1 MMREEQAKVS
11 AFIQAYGLGQN
22 PQARMLDLISEVGE
36 LSKELLKASG
46 YGELPVELTAS
57 IKEELGDCLFSVLC
71 LSEALGTDAQEALD
85 MVLRKYEQRFA
96 ATGQIG
102 NVKPATRGAT

>member
-22 PQARMLDLISEVGE
+22 PQVRMLDLISEVGE

-57 IKEELGDCLFSVLC
+57 IKEELGIPVKYIGVGEGID
-71 LSEALGTDAQEALD
+71 D
-85 MVLRKYEQRFA
+85 LRPFNPEEFA
-96 ATGQIG
+96 KIMFD
-102 NVKPATRGAT
+102 K